1 MESTGDVDRGQGRCS
16 VAGLGM
22 RLGDWVQETEL
33 MYILN
38 VTFKQTSHRK
48 CHVNLTIIL
57 RKDVLMVSYVYYYA
71 ILGKE
76 LIKLHPDLTLCESK
90 GQSYMTQNIGNYM
103 QKILLKEG
111 L

>member
-1 MESTGDVDRGQGRCS
+1 M
-16 VAGLGM
+16 
-22 RLGDWVQETEL
+22 
-33 MYILN
+33 
-38 VTFKQTSHRK
+38 
-48 CHVNLTIIL
+48 NLTIIL